1 MAFKR
6 QWSEEGNTGS
16 HPNTSSADEF
26 AATSDLGRGNA
37 ANLKALR
44 KDYFYAFDTSNW
56 MTVAEVKEQIGL
68 AKQELLATMK
78 ENHTNNTSSSVP
90 KKLMIQFLN
99 RIALPVHSG
108 KPLLSENQTPIEIA
122 LVDSLTEQIVNT
134 GTASNAKVEIMGFQV
149 VGDDDCGSWTVEK
162 FQERITSERN
172 GKRILQG
179 NTCVQLKHGVGFISS
194 NVHFTHNSKHTRN
207 GMYRLV
213 AIVVDADL
221 TNGTQVAWTEAF
233 LLRDYRST
241 YYKNHPFPFLSDK
254 VCHLKN
260 IGHKGNRFKHMIDE
274 GVTTVKDLLILLYTD
289 PKRLENILGVKVD
302 TKIWNKI
309 VESAQASK
317 GMFLYLDP
325 SNERKT
331 GVVLNVKLQLKA
343 LIVEH
348 HQYVSVD
355 HLSYKQMVDGQ
366 NLVKFA
372 SENLEMTVS
381 FEDEASLKEYLQ
393 SVTNFIPFPWANQS
407 LGSCKTMDEPTLT
420 TPYSEVTN
428 LSSDLTQVTKS
439 MNNSI
444 FDMGQ
449 STKDTSMVTSQFE
462 RGKEKALFDDKTVYS
477 KHHYKEYIS
486 SHPPNLEG
494 LNKLS
499 YGTATAHN
507 ITDGGTF
514 SKAVDIL
521 SWRLEESEEF
531 KASIVTSQSE
541 RGKEKVTFDDERV
554 YSKNYYQEFILS
566 HPPNPEGINKLD
578 FLTTTTHDTTE
589 PGSSSQAVESL
600 LDTFGVD
607 KYDIF
612 NQSIEAWEDLQH
624 LMNNDYNIDLEGL
637 NNEWQSDPTNSD
649 AGVVTMA
656 AQSVSVAIAGTRWRK
671 VFELLKSNFVR
682 KRISHSQ
689 GIQSHKKQRCS

>member
-1 MAFKR
+1 MLVIQTLKR
-6 QWSEEGNTGS
+6 
-16 HPNTSSADEF
+16 
-26 AATSDLGRGNA
+26 
-37 ANLKALR
+37 
-44 KDYFYAFDTSNW
+44 YARTIFTPLICQI
-56 MTVAEVKEQIGL
+56 VREQTGL

-78 ENHTNNTSSSVP
+78 ENHINNTSSSVP
-90 KKLMIQFLN
+90 KKLMLQFRN
-99 RIALPVHSG
+99 KNSVSVFSG
-108 KPLLSENQTPIEIA
+108 TPLLSENQTPIEIA
-122 LVDSLTEQIVNT
+122 LVDSLTGQIVNT
-134 GTASNAKVEIMGFQV
+134 GAASNAKVEIISFQV
-149 VGDDDCGSWTVEK
+149 VGDNDCGSRTVEK

-179 NTCVQLKHGVGFISS
+179 NTCVQLKHGAGFISS

-207 GMYRLV
+207 GMYRLGAIV
-213 AIVVDADL
+213 VDADLTNGTQVANGMYRLGAIVVDADL
-221 TNGTQVAWTEAF
+221 TNGTQVAWTETF
-233 LLRDYRST
+233 LLQDRRST
-241 YYKNHPFPFLSDK
+241 YSKKHSIPFLSDK
-254 VCHLKN
+254 ISHLKQ
-260 IGHKGNRFKHMIDE
+260 ISRARFKLMTDE
-274 GVTTVKDLLILLYTD
+274 GVMTVKDLLSLLYTD
-289 PKRLENILGVKVD
+289 QKRLENILGVKAD
-302 TKIWNKI
+302 TKIWNGI
-309 VESAQASK
+309 VENALASE

-325 SNERKT
+325 SNQRKT
-331 GVVLNVKLQLKA
+331 GVVLNVKLQLMA
-343 LIVEH
+343 LILEP
-348 HQYVSVD
+348 HQYVSVN
-355 HLSYKQMVDGQ
+355 HLSYKQQVDSQ
-366 NLVKFA
+366 ILVKFA
-372 SENLEMTVS
+372 SEHLEMTVS

-393 SVTNFIPFPWANQS
+393 SVTKFNPLPSPNQG
-407 LGSCKTMDEPTLT
+407 LGSCNIMDEPTLT
-420 TPYSEVTN
+420 TPYSDVTN
-428 LSSDLTQVTKS
+428 LSSDLTQATNS
-439 MNNSI
+439 MDNSN
-444 FDMGQ
+444 FNMGQ

-494 LNKLS
+494 LNKLT

-521 SWRLEESEEF
+521 SRSLEESDEL

-578 FLTTTTHDTTE
+578 FLTTSTHDATE

-600 LDTFGVD
+600 LDTFGID
-607 KYDIF
+607 NDNIF
-612 NQSIEAWEDLQH
+612 NQSIEEWEYLQH
-624 LMNNDYNIDLEGL
+624 LMNNDYNIDLECL
-637 NNEWQSDPTNSD
+637 NNEWQSDPANSN

-671 VFELLKSNFVR
+671 VFELLKRNFVR
-682 KRISHSQ
+682 KRISRSQ